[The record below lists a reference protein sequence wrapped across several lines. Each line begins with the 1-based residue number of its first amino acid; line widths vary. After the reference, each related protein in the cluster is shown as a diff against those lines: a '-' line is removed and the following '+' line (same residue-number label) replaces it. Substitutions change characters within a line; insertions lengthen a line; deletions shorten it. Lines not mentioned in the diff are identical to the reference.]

1 MDFVF
6 YINMSKRKGTN
17 AERELIKLFW
27 LVGWAAVR
35 VAGSGS
41 MQFPSPDL
49 LVGNK
54 IRRLAIEVKITKE
67 EKKYFSKEDVKQ
79 LLVFS
84 SFFGAESWLAI
95 KFPHSRWVFVNPE
108 DLEKTRGNFVFK
120 SGSHKGLSF
129 DDLTEAT

>member
-1 MDFVF
+1 
-6 YINMSKRKGTN
+6 MSKRKGTN
-17 AERELIKLFW
+17 AERDLIKLFW
-27 LVGWAAVR
+27 SVGWAAVR

-41 MQFPSPDL
+41 MHFPSPDL

-54 IRRLAIEVKITKE
+54 IRRLAIEVKTTKE
-67 EKKYFSKEDVKQ
+67 EKKYFSKEEVKQ

-95 KFPHSRWVFVNPE
+95 KFSHCDWVFVNPE

-120 SGSHKGLSF
+120 KNSHKGLSF
-129 DDLTEAT
+129 TEVTKTT

>member
-1 MDFVF
+1 
-6 YINMSKRKGTN
+6 MSKRKGTN

-27 LVGWAAVR
+27 GIGWAAVR

-54 IRRLAIEVKITKE
+54 IRRLAIEVKTTKE
-67 EKKYFSKEDVKQ
+67 EKKYFSKADIKQ

-95 KFPHSRWVFVNPE
+95 KFLHSEWVFVNPE
-108 DLEKTRGNFVFK
+108 DLENTKENFVFK
-120 SGSHKGLSF
+120 KTSHKGLSF
-129 DDLTEAT
+129 TELTETM

>member
-1 MDFVF
+1 
-6 YINMSKRKGTN
+6 MSKRKGTN

-27 LVGWAAVR
+27 EVGWAAVR

-54 IRRLAIEVKITKE
+54 IRRLAIEAKTTKE
-67 EKKYFSKEDVKQ
+67 DKKYFSTEEIKQ

-95 KFPHSRWVFVNPE
+95 KFSRCNWVFVNPE
-108 DLEKTRGNFVFK
+108 DLEKTKENFVFK
-120 SGSHKGLSF
+120 NSSHKGLSF
-129 DDLTEAT
+129 TELTETM